1 MQVDDRSNRLG
12 RGFTLVE
19 MLIVI
24 GILGILASVLI
35 GSFSHVKTTA
45 RQQQAQTLAAEV
57 ATAFNAYLQKE
68 QQWPDEFLDRTE
80 MDQAVCRVMQG
91 KKLIDLSTYSN
102 VVNKVINPSSL
113 DRYGLLDP
121 WGRAALQR
129 NAKATENTAVES
141 GGTVADH
148 RIQFRLD
155 LNYDGYVDTQDYSD
169 VPEGVKIRRS
179 VIAWSRGPDGQ
190 DDFKSKNPKAKGRY
204 PYDDRLSWNHAQARA
219 EK

>member
-121 WGRAALQR
+121 WGRATLQR

-169 VPEGVKIRRS
+169 VPEGV
-179 VIAWSRGPDGQ
+179 
-190 DDFKSKNPKAKGRY
+190 
-204 PYDDRLSWNHAQARA
+204 
-219 EK
+219 